1 MGGFFSLKKYF
12 GIENDYVNVFNH
24 TTCDVLSQP
33 TIGEHESPRNHFQS
47 MYPRS
52 QQTAEGQKMTFE
64 IVAFQIEYQTND
76 VISCKFNHTGV
87 LPIQWT

>member
-33 TIGEHESPRNHFQS
+33 TIGEHESQRNRFQRL
-47 MYPRS
+47 YPRS
-52 QQTAEGQKMTFE
+52 QFSAKGEKMTFE
-64 IVAFQIEYQTND
+64 MAAFQIEYQTND